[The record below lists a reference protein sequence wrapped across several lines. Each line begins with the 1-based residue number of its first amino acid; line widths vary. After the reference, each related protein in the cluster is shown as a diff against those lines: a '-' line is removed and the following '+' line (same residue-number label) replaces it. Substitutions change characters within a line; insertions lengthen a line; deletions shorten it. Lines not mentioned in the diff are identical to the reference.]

1 MACQLHS
8 AQHIMRDIVRWSDVR
23 IILSLRTRHNA
34 AATRGYQRQLH
45 SHFSGS
51 HSFSE
56 HFSDLYVDFDSNPY
70 HKLKLIVFHCSHL
83 RSVVSNLVSQ
93 VIWRFGSPLES
104 YDLV

>member
-23 IILSLRTRHNA
+23 TILSLRTRHNA
-34 AATRGYQRQLH
+34 AATEIINGNCILISQVLIH
-45 SHFSGS
+45 LASIS
-51 HSFSE
+51 
-56 HFSDLYVDFDSNPY
+56 SDLYLDFDSNPY